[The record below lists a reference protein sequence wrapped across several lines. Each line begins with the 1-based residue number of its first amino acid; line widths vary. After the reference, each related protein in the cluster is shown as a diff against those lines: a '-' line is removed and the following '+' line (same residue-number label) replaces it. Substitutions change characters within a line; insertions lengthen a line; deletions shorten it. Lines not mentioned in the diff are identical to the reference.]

1 MKKFTDFIKKH
12 AIVLG
17 IGLVVLGV
25 LIALIVFGVNQS
37 GTNDELRTADTLLS
51 EKIEKVDQNSI
62 ARDDTLNQAIR
73 GLIVYIDGKVKD
85 VADGAKSYADSLFFG
100 INDDLNTRD
109 GALNGRIDSLKRAI
123 DELNKKK
130 SSSGGGSGYSG
141 GGGSGKVGKHNHP
154 ELADTNFVNSKLKT
168 TPVTGGT
175 TAAKN
180 CNCKKKKKR
189 RSSSNYSSFS
199 SAYGGGGY

>member
-1 MKKFTDFIKKH
+1 MKKVTDFIKKH
-12 AIVLG
+12 AVVLG
-17 IGLVVLGV
+17 IGLAVLGV
-25 LIALIVFGVNQS
+25 LIALIVVGVNQS

-100 INDDLNTRD
+100 LSDDLDTRD
-109 GALNGRIDSLKRAI
+109 GAINGRIDYLKKAI

-141 GGGSGKVGKHNHP
+141 GGSGKVGKHSHP

-168 TPVTGGT
+168 APVTGGT
-175 TAAKN
+175 KSAKD

-189 RSSSNYSSFS
+189 RSSSNYSNFN
-199 SAYGGGGY
+199 AYGAGGY